1 MLNDWQ
7 IVVALV
13 SGFIAKESVVSTLEI
28 LFAGGIQTMIEPV
41 SAACLLVFSLLYTPC
56 IAAIAAVKREL
67 GARWATVLVVWQ
79 CAIAWLCA
87 FLVRFIA
94 QLF

>member
-28 LFAGGIQTMIEPV
+28 LFADGIQTMIEPV
-41 SAACLLVFSLLYTPC
+41 SAASFSFSAFFTLRALLRL
-56 IAAIAAVKREL
+56 R
-67 GARWATVLVVWQ
+67 R
-79 CAIAWLCA
+79 
-87 FLVRFIA
+87 
-94 QLF
+94 